1 VTEPIV
7 GVLIGQWAALDDLLA
22 GLSDAEWEAETCL
35 PGWRVRDVAAH
46 LIGTESQL
54 AGDTPPVATVDVH
67 SLPYVHND
75 LAAANE
81 LWVQAFRP
89 ESPAAMLARFRE
101 VTSRRTKALEAM
113 TEAEFDAPSWTPA
126 GPGTYRRFMD
136 FRLFDCWCH
145 DQDIRDA
152 VGRPGHETGPSAER
166 AVDQIA
172 GALGY
177 LVGKRA
183 GAPEGAA
190 VTVEL
195 TGPVC
200 RELHVVVDGRARVVD
215 ALDRPATTTIRL
227 SSRLFVRLA
236 GGRVDP
242 AGYLAE
248 VGITGDAE
256 LGRRVVGNLN
266 FTP

>member
-7 GVLIGQWAALDDLLA
+7 PVLIGQWAALDELLA

-35 PGWRVRDVAAH
+35 PGWRVRDVVAH
-46 LIGTESQL
+46 VIGIEAQL
-54 AGDTPPVATVDVH
+54 GGEAPPETTVDVRA
-67 SLPYVHND
+67 LPYVHNE

-81 LWVQAFRP
+81 LWVQGLRSAA
-89 ESPAAMLARFRE
+89 PAALLARFRE
-101 VTSRRTKALEAM
+101 VTQQRVKALEAT

-126 GPGTYRRFMD
+126 GPGTYRRLMD

-152 VGRPGHETGPSAER
+152 VGRPGHETGPA
-166 AVDQIA
+166 ADGAIGQIV

-183 GAPEGAA
+183 GAPAGAA
-190 VTVEL
+190 ITVEL
-195 TGPVC
+195 TGPV
-200 RELHVVVDGRARVVD
+200 RRTLHVVVDGRARLVD
-215 ALDRPATTTIRL
+215 ALDRPADTTISL
-227 SSRLFVRLA
+227 SSGLFARLA

-242 AGYLAE
+242 AEHLAE

-256 LGRRVVGNLN
+256 LGRRVVENLN

>member
-7 GVLIGQWAALDDLLA
+7 PVLIGQWAALGDLLSE
-22 GLSDAEWEAETCL
+22 LAESEWDAETCL
-35 PGWRVRDVAAH
+35 PGWRVRDVVAH
-46 LIGTESQL
+46 LIGTEAQL
-54 AGDTPPVATVDVH
+54 SGETPPDATVDVRA
-67 SLPYVHND
+67 LPHVHND

-81 LWVQAFRP
+81 LWVQAMRSAP
-89 ESPAAMLARFRE
+89 PAAILARYRD
-101 VTSRRTKALEAM
+101 VTQRRAKALEAM

-126 GPGTYRRFMD
+126 GQGTYRRFMD

-152 VGRPGHETGPSAER
+152 VGRPGHDTGPSAER
-166 AVDQIA
+166 AVDQIV

-183 GAPEGAA
+183 GAPDGSAI
-190 VTVEL
+190 TVEL
-195 TGPVC
+195 SGPV
-200 RELHVVVDGRARVVD
+200 RRTLHLVVDGRARLVD
-215 ALDRPATTTIRL
+215 APDRPVTTTVTL
-227 SSRLFVRLA
+227 SSALFVRLA

-242 AGYLAE
+242 AGHLAE
-248 VGITGDAE
+248 IGITGDAE